1 MALSKIRNDSLADT
15 AVHGR
20 RNILI
25 NGAMTVDQ
33 RNATT
38 TSEGF
43 TVDRW
48 NVDNANFGEMV
59 MAVTQD
65 TASPAD
71 FSHSLKVAV
80 TTAETDLGANHLL
93 RLRYTVEAQDIQH
106 LNYGTSSAK
115 KLTLSFW
122 VRSSLTG
129 KYSVMFYQPDA
140 TRSNLQ
146 SYNISTADTWEYK
159 TITIDGD
166 TGGTINNDTG
176 GGFQIYM
183 TLAAGTNYTGT
194 PHTGWGAY
202 VGTDDFAHSDM
213 VDFTAQ
219 TGEFYLTGVQLEV
232 GDKASPFEHRS
243 YSDELLACQ
252 RYCHVWKSTQ
262 AYDPVCMMTIWSG
275 NESIYGTYSY
285 PVEMRADPTVTYSGS
300 FGVATN
306 GTTITGGTP
315 STNRIGRY
323 VTNTRYDKS
332 GHGQSQA
339 NSGWLRD
346 NNDSD
351 ATVTFDAEL

>member
-25 NGAMTVDQ
+25 NGAMNVDQ
-33 RNATT
+33 RNTTT

-146 SYNISTADTWEYK
+146 SFNINTADTWEYK

-166 TGGTINNDTG
+166 IGGTINNDTG

-232 GDKASPFEHRS
+232 GDTATPFEHRS
-243 YSDELLACQ
+243 FGEELALCQ
-252 RYCHVWKSTQ
+252 RYFFAEPHTDTYHNVCNGFHPTTTLFIGNK
-262 AYDPVCMMTIWSG
+262 DLPVPMRAGPSVSSSGSYQCAGTASLDASNIVIVDSSGANVSNIQIRATVSGATSG
-275 NESIYGTYSY
+275 NGT
-285 PVEMRADPTVTYSGS
+285 V
-300 FGVATN
+300 
-306 GTTITGGTP
+306 
-315 STNRIGRY
+315 
-323 VTNTRYDKS
+323 
-332 GHGQSQA
+332 
-339 NSGWLRD
+339 LR
-346 NNDSD
+346 NKND
-351 ATVTFDAEL
+351 ATATFHLDAEL